1 MKKTTGSALKIWSF
15 IMILGG
21 IISIVLDVMLMI
33 SRFREPGLS
42 RFVLLLGILLL
53 LACGILELAEGIKSL
68 LYINNSL
75 RERRFRAL
83 NNKIRTFKQ
92 LTIAAILCCLAEV
105 ILSVAVG
112 IIFWQLA
119 VMIGAGILIPLI
131 NLLCIRSLQS

>member
-33 SRFREPGLS
+33 SRF
-42 RFVLLLGILLL
+42 VLLLGILLL

-68 LYINNSL
+68 LYINTSL